1 MKKSILLIV
10 AFLASPSATA
20 DVSATIKTTAGS
32 IQIVLFEKR
41 SPATVANFTEL
52 VRKGFYDGKSFHQI
66 IPNFNIQTGATSKKN
81 NSGPGYCLTN
91 EFNRRL
97 IHKPGTLSMLRSG
110 GDTNGSQFAITMK
123 AMPHLDGY
131 QPIFG
136 QVTKGM
142 NVVSKIN
149 SAEAKG
155 KTPVTPV
162 KISSIEI
169 GKNFNPK
176 PAAKILIYGKDEITK
191 IVEPQIIKLLE
202 NISNAQDLGSI
213 EWLSLTANRSRCAQ
227 TQINFVIDFEN
238 ARGSQILVYGDT
250 DNDGFL
256 LKQFQ
261 FKKGGRKS
269 PSKGSP
275 LHNKNKH
282 P

>member
-1 MKKSILLIV
+1 
-10 AFLASPSATA
+10 
-20 DVSATIKTTAGS
+20 
-32 IQIVLFEKR
+32 
-41 SPATVANFTEL
+41 
-52 VRKGFYDGKSFHQI
+52 
-66 IPNFNIQTGATSKKN
+66 
-81 NSGPGYCLTN
+81 
-91 EFNRRL
+91 
-97 IHKPGTLSMLRSG
+97 MLRSG

-142 NVVSKIN
+142 DVVTAIN

-162 KISSIEI
+162 KITSIDI
-169 GKNFNPK
+169 DKNFAPK
-176 PAAKILIYGKDEITK
+176 PSTKILIYGKDEITK
-191 IVEPQIIKLLE
+191 IVEPQIVKLLK
-202 NISNAQDLGSI
+202 NISSAQDLGPI

-227 TQINFVIDFEN
+227 TQVNFIIDFEN

-250 DNDGFL
+250 EKDDFL

-275 LHNKNKH
+275 LNNKNKH